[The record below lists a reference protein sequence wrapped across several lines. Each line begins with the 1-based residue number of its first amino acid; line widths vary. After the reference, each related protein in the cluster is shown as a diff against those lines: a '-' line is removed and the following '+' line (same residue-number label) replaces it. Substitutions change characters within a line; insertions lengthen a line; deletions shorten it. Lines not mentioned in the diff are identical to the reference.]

1 MRCRSLET
9 LPSDLRDYAAGDA
22 VLGVLLLRC
31 ADSDFGER
39 QVSTADHT
47 DRPDQFAL
55 CAQFLSRRTGA
66 DTLGG
71 AALPLGPHLHYRPRR
86 HARAAFGL
94 PLYTAV

>member
-1 MRCRSLET
+1 MPMTVAMRCRSLET

-66 DTLGG
+66 DALGG
-71 AALPLGPHLHYRPRR
+71 AALHYRPR
-86 HARAAFGL
+86 
-94 PLYTAV
+94 